1 MQWPNIWLGD
11 GFCDGVAQVYEADF
25 CCLELDGGDCSLLE
39 CGLLPE
45 DINGDGAVNGA
56 DLAALLSGWG
66 SSAIE
71 LDLDGNG
78 TVGGGDLAR
87 LLGAWS

>member
-1 MQWPNIWLGD
+1 MASVMAS
-11 GFCDGVAQVYEADF
+11 CQVYEADF

-45 DINGDGAVNGA
+45 DINGDGAVNGG
-56 DLAALLSGWG
+56 DLAALLGGWG
-66 SSAIE
+66 SSAAE